1 MTDAYSEFK
10 KILGENKLPVY
21 NVRAQIT
28 LVNEGIRL
36 RPNELVMNEKGIEFA
51 VMSSLPGAAV
61 VLAKVA
67 AVGEKDAA
75 DAVIEALKGEI
86 YQDAEIHLINQV
98 ELVYA
103 GRA

>member
-1 MTDAYSEFK
+1 MSAYLTFK

-21 NVRAQIT
+21 NVRAKIT
-28 LVNEGIRL
+28 LANEGIRL
-36 RPNELVMNEKGIEFA
+36 RPDEIIMNEKGLEFA
-51 VMSSLPGAAV
+51 VMSSLPGSAV

-75 DAVIEALKGEI
+75 DAVVEALKGEV
-86 YQDAEIHLINQV
+86 YQDAEIHMISSV